1 MIGRLLPDWPAPERV
16 RAFTTTRAGGVSE
29 RGWAS
34 LNLGDSTGDEPEH
47 VSENRRRFQARLP
60 APAGWLRQV
69 HGDRV
74 LRRDDLAGE
83 EPEADAVFTTSAG
96 LPCTVLTADCL
107 PVLFCD
113 RSATVVA
120 AAHAGWRGLVAGIL
134 EATIG
139 AMAAAPADLLA
150 WIGPGIGAGAYEVGA
165 EFRDRLQRRMPWLE
179 GGFLDVDGAVHADI
193 EAIARA
199 LLARAGVQEVHGGG
213 FCTYTDSERFFS
225 HRREPRGG
233 RMATTIWLDGPESL

>member
-1 MIGRLLPDWPAPERV
+1 M
-16 RAFTTTRAGGVSE
+16 FTM
-29 RGWAS
+29 
-34 LNLGDSTGDEPEH
+34 ST
-47 VSENRRRFQARLP
+47 
-60 APAGWLRQV
+60 
-69 HGDRV
+69 
-74 LRRDDLAGE
+74 
-83 EPEADAVFTTSAG
+83 G

-139 AMAAAPADLLA
+139 AMAAEPADLLA
-150 WIGPGIGAGAYEVGA
+150 WIGPGIGVGAYEVGA
-165 EFRDRLQRRMPWLE
+165 GFRDRLRRRMPWLG
-179 GGFLDVDGAVHADI
+179 GGFMDVDGAVHADI

-199 LLARAGVQEVHGGG
+199 ILARAGLQEVHGGG

-233 RMATTIWLDGPESL
+233 RMATTIWLDGQESL

>member
-1 MIGRLLPDWPAPERV
+1 MIGRLLPEWPAPERV

-29 RGWAS
+29 RGWAT
-34 LNLGDSTGDEPEH
+34 LNLGNSTGDRPEH
-47 VSENRRRFQARLP
+47 VMENRRRFEARLP

-74 LRRDDLAGE
+74 LRRDDLTGE
-83 EPEADAVFTTSAG
+83 EPEADAVFTESAG

-139 AMAAAPADLLA
+139 AMAVDPADLLA
-150 WIGPGIGAGAYEVGA
+150 WIGPGIGVGAYEVGA

-179 GGFLDVDGAVHADI
+179 GGFQDVGGAVHADI
-193 EAIARA
+193 ETIARA
-199 LLARAGVQEVHGGG
+199 LLVRAGVQEVHGGG
-213 FCTYTDSERFFS
+213 FCTYTDPERFFS